1 MNVANSFG
9 TIASDTILTDVNML
23 IVGFALLYMY
33 VNLMLGKFN
42 LVEQR
47 VGSVYACWGSRS
59 GRIFRATGSWF
70 WSDFQYGRIRL
81 LKNDAYP

>member
-9 TIASDTILTDVNML
+9 DIAAATILGDVTSL
-23 IVGFALLYMY
+23 VIGFMILFTF

-47 VGSVYACWGSRS
+47 VRFFY
-59 GRIFRATGSWF
+59 F
-70 WSDFQYGRIRL
+70 
-81 LKNDAYP
+81 